1 MQRRLNGFIGGYL
14 IDDGAL
20 QIEDLDRGLVH
31 QLELALEGR
40 PLRIGVVLVE
50 MGLITMPQLER
61 ALQLQS
67 QMQGQR

>member
-20 QIEDLDRGLVH
+20 QIEDLDRGLVR

-50 MGLITMPQLER
+50 MGLITPPQLER

-67 QMQGQR
+67 QVQGQS